1 MIAYFSTAIV
11 GVVFLLTGV
20 IKALS
25 SEKFITTV
33 FRYGLL
39 PVQAVGAVAVTFI
52 GLECSLGIA
61 LILHAFPD
69 WLVPGTIVLIVILSV
84 LTTWAVSTGRSE
96 DCGCYGG
103 LLVITPQNSMLLNLG
118 YILVLDSAWFYP
130 VQNYQ
135 TETGQWVAALL
146 ALPIFGL
153 MGWQSKTKP
162 LVDLSRLKAGK
173 LWKTQWLKHDEQNLQ
188 QGSHFVVFL
197 SKDCP
202 YCKRWVPLLNVMNTQ
217 QDFPD
222 VIGVLAMSLEEI
234 TAFQAEHLVR
244 FPLAQMDKLL
254 FGYMVDG
261 VPVAVLVKDGSIENK
276 WSGEIPKEYFDRI
289 KGFYEN
295 VVFNSNSAPTKVKQF
310 GG

>member
-173 LWKTQWLKHDEQNLQ
+173 LWKTQWLKHD
-188 QGSHFVVFL
+188 
-197 SKDCP
+197 
-202 YCKRWVPLLNVMNTQ
+202 VMNTQ